1 MDGGI
6 TDWALRPAVWVLT
19 GIVLALGELASGSM
33 VLLPLGITAILVAA
47 WLALQS
53 YEILPTAVWLDSW
66 QGVAVLYCVLAVP
79 TVILIRRLFQNRS
92 NRPGY
97 QSILISRLYLP
108 YPPATLG
115 ESRSMRIRR
124 SLSPEAD
131 GDDSASP
138 SASSDSM
145 LWPPRNWS
153 TCGRRAATPRAL
165 GLKAFHRK
173 SGLSQIS

>member
-92 NRPGY
+92 NRPDINQY
-97 QSILISRLYLP
+97 
-108 YPPATLG
+108 
-115 ESRSMRIRR
+115 
-124 SLSPEAD
+124 
-131 GDDSASP
+131 
-138 SASSDSM
+138 
-145 LWPPRNWS
+145 
-153 TCGRRAATPRAL
+153 
-165 GLKAFHRK
+165 
-173 SGLSQIS
+173 